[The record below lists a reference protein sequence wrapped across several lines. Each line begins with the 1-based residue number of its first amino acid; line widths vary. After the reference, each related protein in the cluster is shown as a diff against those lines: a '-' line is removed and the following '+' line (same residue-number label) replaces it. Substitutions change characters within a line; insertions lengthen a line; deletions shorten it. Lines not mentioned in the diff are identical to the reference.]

1 MGRFAS
7 TVPYYRRYRPPYPPA
22 FFRRLARMLAL
33 DGSQSLLDLGCG
45 PGLLAL
51 GFAPYVRRVVGVDPE
66 PAMLAAARDTAKA
79 AGVRLRLIRGRTET
93 IPRRVGTFDVVTIG
107 RALHW
112 MARKPTLAKLAR
124 LVRPG
129 GCIVVCGAS
138 PAEGSLNPWLARYDR
153 FRYRL
158 APRKDRR
165 RYGTEAVAF
174 FAGSEFAVRETVTV
188 RLRHRINVDTLV
200 GRLFSMSIT
209 SPQVLG
215 AKAERT
221 AARLRAALAKFAG
234 RRGSIGEVVEAKAAV
249 FARPAR
255 GRNEDRQRRRP
266 GS

>member
-22 FFRRLARMLAL
+22 FFRRLARALGL

-112 MARKPTLAKLAR
+112 MQRRPALAKLAR

-138 PAEGSLNPWLARYDR
+138 PAEGRLNPWLARYER
-153 FRYRL
+153 FRHRL

-174 FAGSEFAVRETVTV
+174 FAGSEFALRQTVTV
-188 RLRHRINVDTLV
+188 RLRHRISVDLLV
-200 GRLFSMSIT
+200 GRMFSMSNT

-215 AKAERT
+215 AQAERA
-221 AARLRAALAKFAG
+221 AARLRTTLAGQAG
-234 RRGSIGEVVEAKAAV
+234 RHGAIDEVVEARAAI
-249 FARPAR
+249 FCRPV
-255 GRNEDRQRRRP
+255 RR
-266 GS
+266 